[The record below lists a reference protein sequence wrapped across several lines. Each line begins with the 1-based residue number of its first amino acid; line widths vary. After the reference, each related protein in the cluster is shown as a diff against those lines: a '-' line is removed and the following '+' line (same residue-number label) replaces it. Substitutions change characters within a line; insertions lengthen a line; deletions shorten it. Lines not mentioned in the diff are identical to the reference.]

1 MCLMAIGLVAGI
13 AGSAVSAMGAMQQA
27 DAQAKSMEYN
37 ATVAKINARTERQK
51 GAAEQEK
58 IGIKYDRAEG
68 TGIAN
73 AAKGGVDPTYGSAA
87 LTIFGTNW
95 QDRQMDQGTAYV
107 NAESADPQGRQ
118 DRGGGDVPLWHRGRG
133 QGFQRRRRFVSH
145 DQRLTETTC
154 RRQKKNSPSY
164 SRRKSGTTTGMC
176 RIRCRS
182 RSWFTGGG
190 STSLR
195 IGSLR
200 MRRMPRA

>member
-95 QDRQMDQGTAYV
+95 QDRQMDQGTAYT
-107 NAESADPQGRQ
+107 NAESAAVGNENKAKDLEAQAAATRKAGKIAAA
-118 DRGGGDVPLWHRGRG
+118 GSFLSGIAGAAK
-133 QGFQRRRRFVSH
+133 GF
-145 DQRLTETTC
+145 
-154 RRQKKNSPSY
+154 
-164 SRRKSGTTTGMC
+164 SG
-176 RIRCRS
+176 
-182 RSWFTGGG
+182 GGG
-190 STSLR
+190 SSLM
-195 IGSLR
+195 IN
-200 MRRMPRA
+200 A